1 MKYKSI
7 LITGGAGFIGSHLT
21 DYLISQGYQVRIL
34 DNLHSQIHPTG
45 KPPEYSNKRAE
56 FIKGDVTNRKDWEKS
71 LEGIDAVV
79 HFAAAVGVGQSM
91 YQIERYVKA
100 NCLGTALLLD
110 LLANTKHSV
119 KKMLVAG
126 SMSTIGEGLYKCPHC
141 HLLQKPKLRSAVDMA
156 KNIWESLCHKCGHEL
171 EPVPTPEDIKLESP
185 SVYAITKKTQEELML
200 SVGLA
205 YGIPAVSLRFF
216 NAYGPR
222 QSLSNPY
229 NGVAA
234 IFLSRVKNG
243 KAPLI
248 NEDGLQ
254 TRDFV
259 HISDMVRAV
268 SMCLVSDKA
277 NYEVFNVGSGVPVTI
292 YEVAKTALKLY
303 GSHLQPEISGKFR
316 NIDVRHCYADITKLK
331 KLVGWEPKIFFQEGM
346 RNVYEWSKNEAAT
359 DKVDEAM
366 KELEKRGLR

>member
-126 SMSTIGEGLYKCPHC
+126 SMSTIGEGLYK
-141 HLLQKPKLRSAVDMA
+141 
-156 KNIWESLCHKCGHEL
+156 
-171 EPVPTPEDIKLESP
+171 
-185 SVYAITKKTQEELML
+185 
-200 SVGLA
+200 
-205 YGIPAVSLRFF
+205 
-216 NAYGPR
+216 
-222 QSLSNPY
+222 
-229 NGVAA
+229 
-234 IFLSRVKNG
+234 
-243 KAPLI
+243 
-248 NEDGLQ
+248 
-254 TRDFV
+254 
-259 HISDMVRAV
+259 
-268 SMCLVSDKA
+268 
-277 NYEVFNVGSGVPVTI
+277 
-292 YEVAKTALKLY
+292 
-303 GSHLQPEISGKFR
+303 
-316 NIDVRHCYADITKLK
+316 
-331 KLVGWEPKIFFQEGM
+331 
-346 RNVYEWSKNEAAT
+346 
-359 DKVDEAM
+359 
-366 KELEKRGLR
+366 